1 MRWRFVDKVDSLT
14 PWQEARGR
22 KAVSLEEYSL
32 LLPQGREGEFPESL
46 CLESCVALVRW
57 LVAASSGF
65 ETTCVLSEVQ
75 EFAFTGRMTMGD
87 VLEMK
92 ATVIRRNEH
101 SLVAECSV
109 HCRNVAVAQGRI
121 AVTFLPLAGAFDEE
135 LLSGTWKEIYA
146 PA

>member
-65 ETTCVLSEVQ
+65 ERTCVLNEVQ
-75 EFAFTGRMTMGD
+75 EFALTERVTMGD
-87 VLEMK
+87 MLEIR
-92 ATVIRRNEH
+92 ATVIHRNEQG
-101 SLVAECSV
+101 LVAECGV
-109 HCRNVAVAQGRI
+109 NCRNAPVAQGRI
-121 AVTFLPLAGAFDEE
+121 AVTFLPLAGACDGE